1 MEVVIG
7 LFETHGH
14 ADIAKVAEGLEFIAR
29 RGQEHHGV
37 IKEEMDVDTNLGRK
51 PQVTLINE
59 LAHTNVPGSRNP
71 KRYQDVQDILAAGIH
86 VITTMNVQHLES
98 LYNTVENAVG
108 VKVRERLPDSVL
120 AEADQIIG
128 VDMRSGSNEG
138 VLRFGGAQ

>member
-1 MEVVIG
+1 MVG
-7 LFETHGH
+7 LLETHGR
-14 ADIAKVAEGLEFIAR
+14 ADIAKLAEGLEVIPR
-29 RGQEHHGV
+29 HRQEYHGV
-37 IKEEMDVDTNLGRK
+37 IVEETDVGAILARK
-51 PQVTLINE
+51 PQVAPINE
-59 LAHTNVPGSRNP
+59 LAHTPGSRNP
-71 KRYQDVQDILAAGIH
+71 KRYQDILAAGIH